1 MRKIR
6 IVAAVVMLAA
16 LRLTAAARRRTTPL
30 ASKSEAKTYAVSKA
44 YTTLSF
50 TARKWMVFKEAG
62 LFQDFSGTL
71 TYSSQDP
78 AKCKIEVTVQ
88 AASLDTR
95 NSTRDKVLRSDDFF
109 SPTSTVFRVGSFVFY
124 DLGFFSSLPA
134 LTCHDLR

>member
-1 MRKIR
+1 MRTIR
-6 IVAAVVMLAA
+6 IVAAIVILAA
-16 LRLTAAARRRTTPL
+16 LPLTAAARRRTTPL

-44 YTTLSF
+44 YTMLSF
-50 TARKWMVFKEAG
+50 TATKWMVFKEEG
-62 LFQDFSGTL
+62 LFQEFSGTL

-109 SPTSTVFRVGSFVFY
+109 RRREIPYAGFSQHEGDPHGKKPTLSRV
-124 DLGFFSSLPA
+124 
-134 LTCHDLR
+134 T